1 MQLSHVRTPDRR
13 GFTLIELLVVI
24 AIIAI
29 LIGLLLPAVQ
39 KVREAAARTTCSNNL
54 KQLGL
59 AVHNYESAY
68 NVLPSSGQCDSTGG
82 NSTGYMIHS
91 WATMVLPYIEQENIY
106 RQFDVT
112 TDPKTIYAGTLNAN
126 GTYTT
131 SSGAILHAKARGRSY
146 QDVPTG
152 VRSPAKNVVKT
163 FLCPST
169 PISSESRDPVGYG
182 GIDYM
187 AIAVSDIEED
197 STLPEYK
204 SRCSAARRG
213 AMVKEGF
220 MNCDGR
226 PIGAVADGT
235 SNTVLFFEDASRAHP
250 NVSIYG
256 AFSARNIPGPDPEP
270 VGANLRRVH
279 VWADPDAA
287 TNGVSGPPGG
297 PSFKTKVLNNNAQP
311 VGGPVGSPPAGCPWS
326 LNNCGPNDEP
336 FGFHSG
342 IVMAAMGDGSVR
354 AFRDSYDPLVVKAMV
369 TVAGGETV
377 NAD

>member
-1 MQLSHVRTPDRR
+1 VKKALR
-13 GFTLIELLVVI
+13 GRSAFTLIELLVVI

-54 KQLGL
+54 KQLGI
-59 AVHNYESAY
+59 AFHNYGSAY

-91 WATMVLPYIEQENIY
+91 WATMVLPYIEQESLY

-131 SSGAILHAKARGRSY
+131 SSGAVLHPKARGRSY
-146 QDVPTG
+146 QDVPAG
-152 VRSPAKNVVKT
+152 ARSPAKNVVKT

-169 PISSESRDPVGYG
+169 PIGPDGRDPVGYG
-182 GIDYM
+182 PIDYM
-187 AIAVSDIEED
+187 AVAVSDVEED
-197 STLPEYK
+197 PAQPEYK
-204 SRCSAARRG
+204 SRCAPARRG

-220 MNCDGR
+220 LSCDGR
-226 PIGAVADGT
+226 TISAVADGT
-235 SNTVLFFEDASRAHP
+235 SNTVLFFEDAGRAHP
-250 NVSIYG
+250 GVGVYG

-279 VWADPDAA
+279 AWADPDAA

-297 PSFKTKVLNNNAQP
+297 PSFRARVLNNNAQP
-311 VGGPVGSPPAGCPWS
+311 VGGPPGPIPVGCPWS

-336 FGFHSG
+336 FAFHSG

-354 AFRDSYDPLVVKAMV
+354 AFRDSYDPLVVKALV
-369 TVAGGETV
+369 TAAGGEV
-377 NAD
+377 VSAE